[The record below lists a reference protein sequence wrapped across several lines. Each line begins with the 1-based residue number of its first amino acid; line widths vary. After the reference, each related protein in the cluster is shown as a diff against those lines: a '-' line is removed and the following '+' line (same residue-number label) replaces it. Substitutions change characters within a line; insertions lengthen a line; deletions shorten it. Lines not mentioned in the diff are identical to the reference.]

1 MNYKQLQN
9 ENIMLYKVIASTE
22 EKLERI
28 KTQVDNIIP
37 EQVTFKDIYYIKKY
51 IIDIIDGKDKDD

>member
-1 MNYKQLQN
+1 MNYNQLQN
-9 ENIMLYKVIASTE
+9 ENLMLYKVLASQK